1 MTFAPQSI
9 ARQLGK
15 KEAIIGVVAV
25 IALLGLGIAAVAG
38 VYAFYYSAPSCCV
51 DNVRI
56 VTLSSATL
64 FSGTPT
70 NASDRGTSAFAIT
83 LNNPGAISSISLIT
97 ITGYNLTSQVVVYR
111 CFDGTDCEPISSSNV
126 PLPSGLT
133 HFDTNSSAF
142 YLSASLTEGQVYNY
156 VINFANGQS
165 VSGSLIAQGSIV
177 LPDVSPNYSGAIT
190 SSSFSS
196 ASSCFPIAP
205 YTTTYTEHYGNYS
218 SVTFETSV
226 VSCGLEADSTT
237 ITSSYTTCTGTP
249 YLTMETINSS
259 QRIYTTLA
267 TVYC

>member
-70 NASDRGTSAFAIT
+70 NASDRGT
-83 LNNPGAISSISLIT
+83 SISLIT